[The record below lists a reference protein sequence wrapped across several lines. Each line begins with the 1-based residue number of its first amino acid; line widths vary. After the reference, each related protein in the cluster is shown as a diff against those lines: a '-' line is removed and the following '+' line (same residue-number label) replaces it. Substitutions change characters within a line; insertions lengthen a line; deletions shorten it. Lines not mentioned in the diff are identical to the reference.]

1 MNPVL
6 VPNVLRRCVV
16 AASVLSCLAACPS
29 GLVTASGAP
38 PSPESDGPSAVP
50 TLFGALPTNPID
62 AATATALQ
70 SVLDDAV
77 EAGNPDVIAAV
88 ITADGTWA
96 GAAGIDGPDG
106 RRAVPTD
113 VFSIASITKTF
124 TAALILRLV
133 DQGRID
139 LDEPL
144 SDYLGGLHVDTNG
157 STVRQALAM
166 RSGIPDTAP
175 ESLDAVVAD
184 PERIWT
190 TPEIVAEIPPPVSPP
205 GAELNYSNPTY
216 KLLGYAAESVT
227 GSALY
232 EAMRSEVLD
241 PADSPDTILV
251 QNADTPTPEPWALP
265 ITSGVLDVASYG
277 AGGAL
282 PTISDATFAG
292 AGTAMASDAP
302 SLAAL
307 AWQLF
312 AGNIVSAESLS
323 AMTDVADDGYGLG
336 VEDLTGGFGT
346 ATAVGHGGSKD
357 GYQSLMA
364 VIPDQQAVI
373 VVFVNQRDADVTLIA
388 SRVLDALGA

>member
-1 MNPVL
+1 
-6 VPNVLRRCVV
+6 
-16 AASVLSCLAACPS
+16 
-29 GLVTASGAP
+29 
-38 PSPESDGPSAVP
+38 
-50 TLFGALPTNPID
+50 
-62 AATATALQ
+62 
-70 SVLDDAV
+70 
-77 EAGNPDVIAAV
+77 
-88 ITADGTWA
+88 
-96 GAAGIDGPDG
+96 
-106 RRAVPTD
+106 
-113 VFSIASITKTF
+113 
-124 TAALILRLV
+124 
-133 DQGRID
+133 
-139 LDEPL
+139 
-144 SDYLGGLHVDTNG
+144 
-157 STVRQALAM
+157 M

-216 KLLGYAAESVT
+216 KLLGYAAEYVT
-227 GSALY
+227 GSCPRRCVRRFLIPP
-232 EAMRSEVLD
+232 SL
-241 PADSPDTILV
+241 PDTILV

-302 SLAAL
+302 SLAAP

-364 VIPDQQAVI
+364 VIPEQQAVI
-373 VVFVNQRDADVTLIA
+373 VVFVNQRDADVTSMA